1 MVKHTQTIRDI
12 PDGWLF
18 DTEGK
23 KVTFPCTST
32 KRDTKM
38 KGIPLIM
45 TYHPLLRNFASVI
58 RKHVYIVYFILMGK
72 KIGKL
77 SFQG

>member
-1 MVKHTQTIRDI
+1 MVGYLIQR
-12 PDGWLF
+12 
-18 DTEGK
+18 GK
-23 KVTFPCTST
+23 RLHFRVHRQ
-32 KRDTKM
+32 RDTKM